1 MISFILDGN
10 TVQGEEGEY
19 VLQVAERYGVEIPTL
34 CHHPA
39 LEPAGMCRLCTVRVS
54 EGKWSR
60 FVTACNYPIWEGME
74 IQTDNEAIHQIR
86 KLIVELLYARCPE
99 VKLLKELAAKYD
111 IDEPRFSKE
120 DDTCILCGLCTRICE
135 RMGNSA
141 INLTGRGTEM
151 HVDTPF
157 HRQTEACLSCGACVS
172 VCPTGHITFEKLQ
185 ANISV
190 SDIKAIPSEY
200 EMGLKGRKPVYVPYA
215 QAVPNTPVIDP
226 EKCVHFKTGGCKI
239 CTEFCEVNAIDHT
252 QQDEIVELEI
262 GSVIIAPGTQAYDP
276 ALHDTFGYKKH
287 PNIVTSLEF
296 ERILSASGPYA
307 GHLVRPSDH
316 KEPSKIAWL
325 QCIGSRDE
333 HIGAHG
339 FCSGVC
345 CTYAIKEAMLAKD
358 HSSDDLDAAVFYI
371 DIRTYGKDFERYYNR
386 AKDEMGVRFVK
397 SKVTNVVPDDETGM
411 LLIRYVDETGK
422 VVEEEFD
429 IVVLS
434 VGLMVSQEGVELANK
449 LGVDLNHYNFAA
461 TNSFEPVVSSASGI
475 YVCGAF
481 QSPKDIPASVVDAS
495 AAAGVVG
502 SKLAEARWSLTKTRD
517 IPEEIDVRGE
527 PPRIGV
533 FVCRCGTN
541 IAGVVDVP
549 GVVEFAKTLPG
560 VAYVEENMF
569 SCSQDTQEN
578 MTEVI
583 KEHQLNRVVVAACT
597 PKTHEML
604 FQETLINA
612 GVNKYL
618 FEMANIRNQC
628 SWVHSNDPEEATDK
642 SKDMVRMA
650 VSKAA
655 LLQPLAESTM
665 PVTQGALVVGG
676 GVAGMAAAKNMAQQG
691 YRTFLIEKTDALGG
705 QARFLDETWQGEDI
719 QQHLAGLIDDVQ
731 SDQNIEIFL
740 DSQISQVEGFV
751 GNFKTTVQNNGQS
764 DVIEHGVTLIAS
776 GASELKPDQYLYGQD
791 ARVVSGLELQKRFIE
806 SDPALEQLKTAVFI
820 QCVGSRIPERPY
832 CSKVCCTQSI
842 KSALKLKE
850 KNPRMD
856 VYILYRDMRPY
867 GLREDLYRQARSAG
881 IVFIRYDSA
890 KDFSVT
896 TEQEDLQV
904 AFADRVLGRR
914 MEIRP
919 ELLILASAIVPD
931 TESPLAQFYKVP
943 LNQDG
948 FFAEAHVKLR
958 PVDFATDGVF
968 VCGLAHAPKSIDESI
983 TQAQAAV
990 ARAITVLAMGDIKL
1004 GGIISHIIPE
1014 LCSGCLGCINVCPFN
1029 AITFVQEKFV
1039 AEVNPALCK
1048 GCGACSA
1055 ACPSEAPALMGFDN
1069 NQLYVQIKSALI
1081 M

>member
-1 MISFILDGN
+1 MISFTLDGQ
-10 TVQGEEGEY
+10 TVQGNEGEY

-39 LEPAGMCRLCTVRVS
+39 LDPAGMCRLCTVRVS

-74 IQTDNEAIHQIR
+74 IQTDNEDVHQIR

-141 INLTGRGTEM
+141 ISLTGRGTEM
-151 HVDTPF
+151 LVDTPF
-157 HRQTEACLSCGACVS
+157 QKKTEACLSCGACIS
-172 VCPTGHITFEKLQ
+172 VCPTGHITFEKLR
-185 ANISV
+185 ADISEN
-190 SDIKAIPSEY
+190 DIKPIPSEY

-226 EKCVHFKTGGCKI
+226 SKCIHFKTGGCKI
-239 CTEFCEVNAIDHT
+239 CTQFCEVNAIDHM
-252 QQDEIVELEI
+252 QEDEIVELDI

-276 ALHDTFGYKKH
+276 GVYDTFGYKKH

-316 KEPSKIAWL
+316 KEPAKIAWL

-358 HSSDDLDAAVFYI
+358 HSSEDLDAAIFYI
-371 DIRTYGKDFERYYNR
+371 DIRTYGKDFEQYYNR
-386 AKDEMGVRFVK
+386 AKDEMGVRFIK
-397 SKVTNVVPDDETGM
+397 SKVTNVIPVDDNEM
-411 LLIRYVDETGK
+411 LMIRYVDETGK
-422 VVEEEFD
+422 VVEEKFD

-434 VGLMVSQEGVELANK
+434 VGLMVSPEGVELANR
-449 LGVDLNHYNFAA
+449 LGVDLNHCNFAA
-461 TNSFEPVVSSASGI
+461 TNSFEPIVSSASGI

-502 SKLAEARWSLTKTRD
+502 SKLAEARWTLTKTRD

-541 IAGVVDVP
+541 IAGVVNVP
-549 GVVEFAKTLPG
+549 DVVEFAKTLPG
-560 VAYVEENMF
+560 VAYAEENMF

-583 KEHQLNRVVVAACT
+583 KEHKLNRVVVAACT

-628 SWVHSNDPEEATDK
+628 SWVHSDDPEEATEK
-642 SKDMVRMA
+642 SKDMLRMA

-655 LLQPLAESTM
+655 LLQPLTESTM
-665 PVTQGALVVGG
+665 PITPAALVVGG

-719 QQHLAGLIDDVQ
+719 QQHLSTLIDDVQ

-751 GNFKTTVQNNGQS
+751 GNFKTTVQNNGKS
-764 DVIEHGVTLIAS
+764 DVIEHGVTIIAS
-776 GASELKPDQYLYGQD
+776 GASELRPDQHLYGQD
-791 ARVVSGLELQKRFIE
+791 SRVVTGLELQKRFIE
-806 SDPALEQLKTAVFI
+806 NDQALEQIQTAVFI

-850 KNPRMD
+850 KNPGMD

-867 GLREDLYRQARSAG
+867 GLREDLYRQARAAG
-881 IVFIRYDSA
+881 VIFIRYDSA
-890 KDFSVT
+890 QDFSVT
-896 TEQEDLQV
+896 TEQEVLKV

-919 ELLILASAIVPD
+919 ELLVLASAVVPD
-931 TESPLAQFYKVP
+931 AESPLAQFYKVP

-1014 LCSGCLGCINVCPFN
+1014 LCSGCLGCVNVCPFN
-1029 AITFVQEKFV
+1029 AITFDQEKFV

-1069 NQLYVQIKSALI
+1069 NQLYVQIKSALV

>member
-1 MISFILDGN
+1 MITFKLNGKE
-10 TVQGEEGEY
+10 VQGEEGQY
-19 VLQVAERYGVEIPTL
+19 VLQVAEKYGVEIPTL

-39 LEPAGMCRLCTVRVS
+39 LEPAGMCRLCTVLVS
-54 EGKWSR
+54 QGSWSK

-74 IQTDNEAIHQIR
+74 VQTDTEALHQIR
-86 KLIVELLYARCPE
+86 KLIVELLYARCPD
-99 VKLLKELAAKYD
+99 VKLLKELAEKYD
-111 IDEPRFSKE
+111 ITEPRFPKE
-120 DDTCILCGLCTRICE
+120 DDTCILCGLCVRVCE

-141 INLTGRGTEM
+141 ISLTGRGVDM
-151 HVDTPF
+151 KVDTPF
-157 HRQTEACLSCGACVS
+157 HIQTDVCLACGACAS
-172 VCPTGHITFEKLQ
+172 VCPTGHITLEKIRAQ
-185 ANISV
+185 ISK
-190 SDIKAIPSEY
+190 SDLKPIPSEY
-200 EMGLKGRKPVYVPYA
+200 DMGLVGRKPIYVPYA
-215 QAVPNTPVIDP
+215 QAVPNTPIIDRDR
-226 EKCVHFKTGGCKI
+226 CVHFKTGGCKI
-239 CTEFCEVNAIDHT
+239 CTEFCGVNAIDHM
-252 QQDEIVELEI
+252 QKDEIVELDV
-262 GSVIIAPGTQAYDP
+262 GSIIIAPGTQAFDP
-276 ALHDTFGYKKH
+276 AVHDTFGYKKH

-296 ERILSASGPYA
+296 ERILSASGPYG

-316 KEPSKIAWL
+316 KEPEKIAWL

-333 HIGAHG
+333 HLGAQG
-339 FCSGVC
+339 YCSGVC
-345 CTYAIKEAMLAKD
+345 CTYAIKEAMLSKEHA
-358 HSSDDLDAAVFYI
+358 SGDLDTAIFYI

-386 AKDEMGVRFVK
+386 AKDEIGVRFIK
-397 SKVTNVVPDDETGM
+397 SKVTNVTPVDGTGRH
-411 LLIRYVDETGK
+411 LIRYVDETGK
-422 VVEEEFD
+422 KIEEDFD

-434 VGLMVSQEGVELANK
+434 VGLMATKEGTELAQRLGVEL
-449 LGVDLNHYNFAA
+449 DHYNFAS
-461 TNSFEPVVSSASGI
+461 TSSFAPVESSKPGI

-481 QSPKDIPASVVDAS
+481 EAPKDIPASVVDAS

-502 SKLAEARWSLTKTRD
+502 SRLAEARWSLTKTKH

-549 GVVEFAKTLPG
+549 AVVEFAKTLPG

-578 MTEVI
+578 MTEII
-583 KEHQLNRVVVAACT
+583 KEHKLNRVVVASCT
-597 PKTHEML
+597 PKTHESL

-628 SWVHSNDPEEATDK
+628 SWVHKNDPDKATEK

-650 VSKAA
+650 VSKAT
-655 LLQPLAESTM
+655 LFEPLKESTM
-665 PVTQGALVVGG
+665 PITHAALVIGG
-676 GVAGMAAAKNMAQQG
+676 GVAGMAAAKNMSEQG

-705 QARFLDETWQGEDI
+705 QARNLHETWRGEDV
-719 QQHLAGLIDDVQ
+719 QEHLTGLIEAVQ
-731 SDQNIEIFL
+731 SDGNIEIFMN
-740 DSQISQVEGFV
+740 SQITQVEGFV
-751 GNFKTTVQNNGQS
+751 GNFKTTVQNNGNS
-764 DVIEHGVTLIAS
+764 SILEHGVTIIAS
-776 GASELKPDQYLYGQD
+776 GASELKPDEHLYGQD
-791 ARVVSGLELQKRFIE
+791 SRVVTGLELQQRFIE
-806 SDPALEQLKTAVFI
+806 NDPALGQLKTAAFV
-820 QCVGSRIPERPY
+820 QCVGSRNPERPY

-850 KNPRMD
+850 INPEMD
-856 VYILYRDMRPY
+856 VFILYRDLRAY

-881 IVFIRYDSA
+881 IVFIRFNSDKA
-890 KDFSVT
+890 FNVAL
-896 TEQEDLQV
+896 EQEDLQV
-904 AFADRVLGRR
+904 TFTDRVLGRQ

-919 ELLILASAIVPD
+919 DLLILASAIVPD
-931 TESPLAQFYKVP
+931 MENPLAQLYKVP
-943 LNQDG
+943 QNQDG

-983 TQAQAAV
+983 TQAQAAS
-990 ARAITVLAMGDIKL
+990 ARAMTVLAMENIKL

-1029 AITFVQEKFV
+1029 AITFDDKKFV

-1055 ACPSEAPALMGFDN
+1055 TCPSEAPTLMGFDN
-1069 NQLYVQIKSALI
+1069 NQLYAQIKGALYA
-1081 M
+1081 